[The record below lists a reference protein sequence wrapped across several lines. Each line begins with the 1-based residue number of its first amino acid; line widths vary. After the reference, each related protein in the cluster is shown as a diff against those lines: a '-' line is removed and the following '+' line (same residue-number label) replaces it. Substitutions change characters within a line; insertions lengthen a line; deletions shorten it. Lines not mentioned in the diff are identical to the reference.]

1 MFAPLA
7 FLFLSNYLNF
17 GILHAYHLVE
27 QQKKEPMKKSIS
39 LIFLALISITA
50 YAQESTTKLE
60 KFTELKA
67 FDRIR
72 VILIKSDENKVVLT
86 GDDQGDVNI
95 DNKNGLLKIKMDFEN
110 QMDGGDVEAKVYYT
124 EELTLIDSNEN
135 AKISAEGT
143 FTGSKVKIAVQEG
156 GKVNMK
162 IAVDDIYVKSTS
174 GGEITLTG
182 SSKVQEVIANAGGK
196 VYNEELDTDETKV
209 TVNAG
214 GTAKIKASIKAE
226 AKVRAGGSIYI
237 YGNPKDVKRDK
248 VFGGKIK
255 VMD

>member
-1 MFAPLA
+1 MLLTF
-7 FLFLSNYLNF
+7 
-17 GILHAYHLVE
+17 
-27 QQKKEPMKKSIS
+27 
-39 LIFLALISITA
+39 ISITT
-50 YAQESTTKLE
+50 YAQESTTKLD
-60 KFTELKA
+60 KFTEIKA
-67 FDRIR
+67 FDRIS
-72 VILIKSDENKVVLT
+72 VILIKSNENKVVLS
-86 GDDQGDVNI
+86 GEDQGDVNI

-124 EELTLIDSNEN
+124 EQLTLIDSNEN

-143 FTGSKVKIAVQEG
+143 FKSSKVKIAVQEG

-174 GGEITLTG
+174 GGAVTLTG
-182 SSKVQEVIANAGGK
+182 SSKKQEVLANAGGK
-196 VYNEELDTDETKV
+196 VYNEELETVDTKV

-214 GTAKIKASIKAE
+214 GTAKIKASTKAE

-237 YGNPKDVKRDK
+237 YGNPKDIKRDK
-248 VFGGKIK
+248 IFGGKIK